1 MKKIGIDQTITI
13 AANIGVIAGIIFLGF
28 ELRQTQKA
36 MQSQA
41 FQTRALDA
49 ISWSL
54 DMAKEESLGRI
65 HILIESGKLD
75 PSSLTES
82 EWQIA
87 YFLLDGARLDVD
99 NEHYQ
104 YENGFLDSGFYYGV
118 TVPMIKHYAPIWRD
132 FGIREGRPEFRREV
146 DRILTDTSPSSSMTD
161 VLND

>member
-1 MKKIGIDQTITI
+1 VKKIGIDQTLTI

-54 DMAKEESLGRI
+54 DMAKDENLGKI
-65 HILIESGKLD
+65 HILLESGKFD
-75 PSSLTES
+75 PNSLTES
-82 EWQIA
+82 EWRIA
-87 YFLLDGARLDVD
+87 FFLLDGARLDVD

-104 YENGFLDSGFYYGV
+104 YENGYLDSGFYYGV
-118 TVPMIKHYAPIWRD
+118 TVPMIKHYAPIWRE

-146 DRILTDTSPSSSMTD
+146 DRILTDSLPSSSMTD
-161 VLND
+161 KLNE

>member
-1 MKKIGIDQTITI
+1 MKKISIEQTITI

-28 ELRQTQKA
+28 ELRQTQEA
-36 MQSQA
+36 MKSQA
-41 FQTRALDA
+41 FQARALDA

-54 DMAKEESLGRI
+54 DMAKDENLGRI
-65 HILIESGKLD
+65 HILIESGKLE
-75 PSSLTES
+75 PSSLTQS
-82 EWQIA
+82 ERQIA
-87 YFLLDGARLDVD
+87 FFLLDGARLDVD

-146 DRILTDTSPSSSMTD
+146 DRVLTDTPPSSSITD
-161 VLND
+161 ELNE